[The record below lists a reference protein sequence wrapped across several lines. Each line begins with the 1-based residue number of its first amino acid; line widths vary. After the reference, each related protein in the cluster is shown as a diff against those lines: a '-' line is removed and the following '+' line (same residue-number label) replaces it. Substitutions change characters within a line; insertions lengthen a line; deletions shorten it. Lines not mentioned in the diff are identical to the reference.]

1 MNLPQRRTGH
11 NNPAISPNNDFK
23 YSSSSS
29 SSSSSSLLRKGN
41 NNRRHVAVVIALFLS
56 IIWICISFL
65 TFQHLPDPSK
75 RDIHSVVLSNCGGN
89 RLSST
94 TMTTATKQ
102 NNKGY
107 DARRKHLTLSP
118 YRIVHSLTTR
128 FMVGQPNQPI
138 LARARYLLFETFCWP
153 TIQYQSALPDDYSW
167 FVLADPGIDQEVI
180 ADLRALLSYD
190 KFPKGNAY
198 LILTD
203 EPSWAADG
211 VGVPGVT
218 SYGASFQEIAQGVRN
233 GKVKLLTG
241 NATRLIQTLEY
252 SIEGKVID
260 DSSKNNN
267 TNHKNEDNKPLLLIE
282 TMLDADDGLNNH
294 GIEWIQD
301 LAVSHTQQQQEIIA
315 TPPTLNS
322 TWWILCGTDHIEWH
336 NRDIFRL
343 TDSEYQEIGLTS
355 GITGIRHAPQYCA
368 SAGFTRVGLTTTAM
382 SMTTSI
388 NNNNDS
394 QQKFLVFPQVAYS
407 NHALATENFDL
418 CDDVKNITLA
428 RCFRRDFS
436 GLPFILKSRSI
447 TSDSMDH
454 MDPKREDYRDLPWE
468 GKMDHPLL
476 INETERI
483 WRILQD
489 DFSIN
494 RLMAWETSMYLREN
508 LQSIIQENKNS
519 RCAPGFPCREVADVT
534 FKKMSAH
541 IMKMNK
547 MNLVDATKNKK
558 TTR

>member
-1 MNLPQRRTGH
+1 MNLAQRRTGH
-11 NNPAISPNNDFK
+11 NNPTISPGNAFK
-23 YSSSSS
+23 YSTSSSS
-29 SSSSSSLLRKGN
+29 IRKV
-41 NNRRHVAVVIALFLS
+41 NNRRNVAVVVAFLS
-56 IIWICISFL
+56 IIWIGISFL
-65 TFQHLPDPSK
+65 TYQHLPSVSTNTNK
-75 RDIHSVVLSNCGGN
+75 KDIHSVVLSNHGCDK
-89 RLSST
+89 LSST
-94 TMTTATKQ
+94 TMTITTKKK
-102 NNKGY
+102 NKGH
-107 DARRKHLTLSP
+107 DARRKKSTLSP

-180 ADLRALLSYD
+180 ADLRELLSYD
-190 KFPKGNAY
+190 KFPEGNAY

-218 SYGASFQEIAQGVRN
+218 SYGVSYQEIAQGVRN

-241 NATRLIQTLEY
+241 NATRLIETLEY
-252 SIEGKVID
+252 SIEGKRYDNSII
-260 DSSKNNN
+260 NNIN
-267 TNHKNEDNKPLLLIE
+267 KSEDMKPLLLIE

-301 LAVSHTQQQQEIIA
+301 LAVSHTQQQQEMIA
-315 TPPTLNS
+315 TTNRNEQPSLNS
-322 TWWILCGTDHIEWH
+322 TWWLLCGTDHIEWH

-343 TDSEYQEIGLTS
+343 TDSEYQDIGLTS

-368 SAGFTRVGLTTTAM
+368 SAGFTRVGLTTTR
-382 SMTTSI
+382 SMTTSKS
-388 NNNNDS
+388 NNDS
-394 QQKFLVFPQVAYS
+394 RQKSLVFPQVAYS

-418 CDDVKNITLA
+418 CDDKKNITLA

-468 GKMDHPLL
+468 GKMDHPLV
-476 INETERI
+476 INETEKI

-508 LQSIIQENKNS
+508 LELIIQENRKS

-534 FKKMSAH
+534 FKKMSLH
-541 IMKMNK
+541 IKKMNK
-547 MNLVDATKNKK
+547 MNLVDASKK
-558 TTR
+558 QKATM